1 MTVLKAY
8 DSGAAYDY
16 SQCHDDW
23 QEAGQVFEV
32 EGKPIVGVT
41 YTWPFVITK
50 DRGGCLH
57 QIEEHPSTWEERYW
71 GVFEDRGSRA
81 ALIAGV
87 DAAIAY
93 AKEKGYELD
102 DWLTGGK

>member
-1 MTVLKAY
+1 MGVLKAY
-8 DSGAAYDY
+8 DSGEAYDY

-23 QEAGQVFEV
+23 QKAGQVFEV

-50 DRGGCLH
+50 DRGGSLH
-57 QIEEHPSTWEERYW
+57 QIEEHPSTWEEW
-71 GVFEDRGSRA
+71 AGESTDSRA
-81 ALIAGV
+81 ALAAGV
-87 DAAIAY
+87 DAAIEY

-102 DWLTGGK
+102 DWLTGDE

>member
-1 MTVLKAY
+1 MEVLKAY
-8 DSGAAYDY
+8 DASMAYDS

-57 QIEEHPSTWEERYW
+57 QIEEHPSTWEEW
-71 GVFEDRGSRA
+71 KGEAVDKRA
-81 ALIAGV
+81 ALAAGV

-102 DWLTGGK
+102 DWITGGK